1 MNKKTIL
8 LILICGIVFTL
19 TNQFAFARTKKIK
32 VAIEILFDSQN
43 SFTINQRVTS
53 FIKRELRALND
64 VDIVEENE
72 DIKLR
77 IMGMENVSQNGGHNY
92 GFTIS
97 AISLFPILY
106 GSNITYSFWGSTM
119 FTTSENGLSSTSENI
134 VAWFDQNS
142 IEVLRNLNKKE

>member
-1 MNKKTIL
+1 MNKKIIL

-19 TNQFAFARTKKIK
+19 QNQFAFAQSKKIK
-32 VAIEILFDSQN
+32 VAVEILFDSQSSIN
-43 SFTINQRVTS
+43 INQRVTS

-72 DIKLR
+72 DLKLR
-77 IMGMENVSQNGGHNY
+77 IMGMKNVSQNGRNY

-97 AISLFPILY
+97 AISLFPILC

-119 FTTSENGLSSTSENI
+119 FTTPENGLSNTSENI
-134 VAWFDQNS
+134 VVWFDQNS
-142 IEVLRNLNKKE
+142 IEVLRNLDKKQ